1 MKLELKTDNDNYSKS
16 LSNFFRIFFIIAL
29 ILIFCDVAVKL
40 GVISRHYQIEYNCSL
55 LTVKTSKS
63 NFKKLSK
70 LSKLKSKQKIREF
83 CRRFIE

>member
-1 MKLELKTDNDNYSKS
+1 MKLELNTDNDNYSKS